1 MSTTNS
7 ETSSKH
13 TGFALLTGLISLLY
27 AALLLDGYFN
37 LFISKWGGV
46 ASGLVALLLTAI
58 ALILAR
64 QIGHNGGVRL
74 NKVLF
79 TVLLLISA
87 VGVFNSLMLMAQ
99 GEQIFRDETE
109 RAATEFQNLSQ
120 TANKHLLNE
129 QADGFISEIN
139 SLKQNLAQ
147 EMRNPV
153 NCGEGSAAA
162 AIMAELKAK
171 LPTFT
176 KLSGG
181 FKDCAKVEKIIPMY
195 DAQIDKAL
203 WSAPILVSSHYQD
216 IYAAKQKVLAAEKQ
230 SNQSV
235 GEIMADIQ
243 AGENLLTVVRPK
255 LEIMSLNYRQ
265 TAQELIPF
273 LPKEAQAS
281 VHPQLDLTAV
291 RSLGD
296 PVKFV
301 NLIVSRLSD
310 PLTWVFLIVAL
321 LLDSFLVWLFFQT
334 SSAGKNIP
342 STRASPSDPSLV
354 NNPWK

>member
-1 MSTTNS
+1 MSTANS
-7 ETSSKH
+7 ETNRKH
-13 TGFALLTGLISLLY
+13 IGYMLVTGLIALLY
-27 AALLLDGYFN
+27 SALLLHGYFN
-37 LFISKWGGV
+37 LLISKWGGV
-46 ASGLVALLLTAI
+46 ASGLFALFVTIL
-58 ALILAR
+58 ALILAGF
-64 QIGHNGGVRL
+64 IGQHDGLRR

-79 TVLLLISA
+79 VVLLLVSA
-87 VGVFNSLMLMAQ
+87 VGVFNSLMLTAQ

-129 QADGFISEIN
+129 QADGFISEVN
-139 SLKQNLAQ
+139 SLKQALAQ

-153 NCGEGSAAA
+153 NCGEGPAAA
-162 AIMAELKAK
+162 NIMAQLKAK

-230 SNQSV
+230 SNQYV

-265 TAQELIPF
+265 TAQELLPF
-273 LPKEAQAS
+273 LPKEVQSS

-296 PVKFV
+296 PIKFV
-301 NLIVSRLSD
+301 NLIISRLSD

-321 LLDSFLVWLFFQT
+321 LLDSLLVWLFFQT
-334 SSAGKNIP
+334 HSAGKN
-342 STRASPSDPSLV
+342 TRPARKSPEAPSLV

>member
-1 MSTTNS
+1 MSATNS
-7 ETSSKH
+7 EISSKH
-13 TGFALLTGLISLLY
+13 TGLMLLTGLISLLY
-27 AALLLDGYFN
+27 AALLLHGYFN
-37 LFISKWGGV
+37 LFISKWGVVGSV
-46 ASGLVALLLTAI
+46 LFALLVTTI

-64 QIGHNGGVRL
+64 QIGRHGGVRL
-74 NKVLF
+74 NKILF
-79 TVLLLISA
+79 SVLLLVSA

-109 RAATEFQNLSQ
+109 RAATEFQSLSQ

-129 QADGFISEIN
+129 QADGFISEVE
-139 SLKQNLAQ
+139 SLKQALAQ

-153 NCGEGSAAA
+153 NCGEGAAA
-162 AIMAELKAK
+162 ANIMAQLKAK

-181 FKDCAKVEKIIPMY
+181 FKDCAKVDKIIPMY

-203 WSAPILVSSHYQD
+203 WSAPILVSSHYQG
-216 IYAAKQKVLAAEKQ
+216 IYKAKQKVLAAEKQ

-265 TAQELIPF
+265 TAQELLPF
-273 LPKEAQAS
+273 LPKEVQSS

-296 PVKFV
+296 PIKFV

-310 PLTWVFLIVAL
+310 SLTWVFLVIAL
-321 LLDSFLVWLFFQT
+321 LLDSLLVWLFFQT
-334 SSAGKNIP
+334 HSAGKN
-342 STRASPSDPSLV
+342 TRSARKSPEAPSLV